1 MGGVAGGVH
10 HVENAVAEVDRVP
23 VFGPLDSA
31 LGDRFRVDV
40 VLPLVTDSRLRPGN
54 QPIGVDQVRNAD
66 LVGSNRRLGILRQQ
80 VASPASVVEVDMCRQ
95 HEIEGVDADR
105 INGVDHAVDVRPEAG
120 VDDRR
125 SLGVEDVD
133 RSVAGHVV
141 CPRVDVVE
149 VGAVGDGGEVA
160 DGHGRIPTA
169 AIKSVLTPH
178 PGRSVPTRFCLA
190 RENPRQM
197 LSRQYLR
204 ENPDTVRRTL
214 ENRGMADD
222 VDLDRLLEIDEEWRS
237 LKSEGDD
244 LRHERNEVSDRIGH
258 LKAEGEEAAAQ
269 EAIERSSELKTRLE
283 TVESEA
289 DDLEADLKA
298 GLLELPNVPHE
309 NVPVGA
315 DERDNVENRRHGFD
329 DLRDLPE
336 TVTPHYDLGE
346 KLDVIDEAR
355 GAKTTGAGFYFLKG
369 DGARLEHALI
379 QFMLDVHR
387 EQGYVDLFPPVP
399 VKSTSMEGTGQLPKF
414 AEDAYRIGGGET
426 DEYDD
431 DDLWLCPTAEV
442 PVTNMYADDILL
454 RDDLPLKHQAY
465 TPNFRREAGEHGTE
479 TRGIVRV
486 HQFNKVEL
494 VNFVEP
500 ENSYDRLEAL
510 VDEAETVL
518 RRLELPYRVLTLCT
532 GDLTFASAKTY
543 DIEVWAPGTD
553 ADDGP
558 DRGGRWLE
566 VSSASN
572 FEDFQARRAGLRYRP
587 ERHESAEYLHTLNA
601 SGTAVGRV
609 MVAILE
615 YYQNEDGTVTVPEVL
630 RPYMGGTEV
639 IEGHEKVGESAVGAG
654 DKE

>member
-1 MGGVAGGVH
+1 MWGVAGGVH
-10 HVENAVAEVDRVP
+10 HVENAVAEVDHVPALDRLDP
-23 VFGPLDSA
+23 VF
-31 LGDRFRVDV
+31 GDRFRVDV
-40 VLPLVTDSRLRPGN
+40 VPPLVADGRLRPGD
-54 QPIGVDQVRNAD
+54 QPIGVDQVGDAG
-66 LVGSNRRLGILRQQ
+66 LVGSNRRVGVLRQQ
-80 VASPASVVEVDMCRQ
+80 IARPARVVEVDVRRQ
-95 HEIEGVDADR
+95 HEVEGVDAHLVE
-105 INGVDHAVDVRPEAG
+105 GVDHAVDVRPEAG

-141 CPRVDVVE
+141 RARVDVVE
-149 VGAVGDGGEVA
+149 VGTVGDGGEVA
-160 DGHGRIPTA
+160 DSHGRIPTA
-169 AIKSVLTPH
+169 AVKSVLTPH
-178 PGRSVPTRFCLA
+178 PGRSVPTRFCLG

-222 VDLDRLLEIDEEWRS
+222 VDLDRLLEVDEEWRS

-244 LRHERNEVSDRIGH
+244 LRHERNEVSDRIGR

-309 NVPVGA
+309 DVPVGD
-315 DERDNVENRRHGFD
+315 DESDNVEDRRHGFD

-379 QFMLDVHR
+379 QFMMDVHR

-414 AEDAYRIGGGET
+414 ADDAYRIGGGET
-426 DEYDD
+426 EAYDD

-510 VDEAETVL
+510 VDEAEAVL

-630 RPYMGGTEV
+630 RPYMDGREV

-654 DKE
+654 DRE